1 MEMAVAT
8 DALNVRS
15 GIMRT
20 SSSAK
25 VLGFCG
31 WEAGVAAGGGG
42 PVVIWGC
49 WEHEEAGTWWVRVSG
64 GANQVFTPAAAK

>member
-1 MEMAVAT
+1 MDAT

-25 VLGFCG
+25 VLGFCD
-31 WEAGVAAGGGG
+31 WEAGVAGGGDG
-42 PVVIWGC
+42 PVVILGC
-49 WEHEEAGTWWVRVSG
+49 WEQEEAPGGSG
-64 GANQVFTPAAAK
+64 